1 MKNKI
6 KENKM
11 KKSIIYTGVA
21 AFVLA
26 GAGFAVANT
35 TQATGNNEA
44 LETLAVVSNAK
55 IPAVPSKN
63 ETVYAITSL
72 AGETNKVF
80 VGSSLYTGN
89 AELPVSLSISY
100 YLDGEEVSASEIV
113 GKSGHVKMVYNY
125 NSLKQSGSG
134 GKYVPFLAVTGMSLD
149 SEKFSNVSLENG
161 KIVSEKDNYLVVGYA
176 LPGVNEDLGTDL
188 LPSEFV
194 VEADAKDF
202 ELGDVYTFFSNDFFR
217 DIDTSKLADLDSLRD
232 SLNDLSEGLDQI
244 IPGSGVLTNGLSELV
259 SGAKELQSGA
269 ETLAGGISSAAEGAK
284 NLSDSLAYVTG
295 TYNESLQ
302 AGALAVIT
310 STLAELNTTISGND
324 ALVAAITTYG
334 IDFPISVD
342 NYEESIPAIKKLAPL
357 ESLDTA
363 KGLLDLSTGIIGY
376 TTGVAQMAEGAG
388 ELSAGL
394 EYMNSKTPELVAGLG
409 SLVDGSTKL
418 YEGSVTLREGLDTFK
433 NSGIDK
439 LVDFANDD
447 LAGFTRDARATVTAA
462 NSYRA
467 FDSSSAESVKF
478 IFKTPGVK

>member
-26 GAGFAVANT
+26 GAGFVVANT

-100 YLDGEEVSASEIV
+100 YLDGKEVSASEIA
-113 GKSGHVKMVYNY
+113 GKSGHVKMVYSY
-125 NSLKQSGSG
+125 NSLKQSG

-244 IPGSGVLTNGLSELV
+244 ISGSGVLTNGLSELV

-310 STLAELNTTISGND
+310 STLTELNTTISGND
-324 ALVAAITTYG
+324 ALMAAITAYG

-342 NYEESIPAIKKLAPL
+342 NYTESIPAIKKLAPL
-357 ESLDTA
+357 ESLDTT

-418 YEGSVTLREGLDTFK
+418 YEGSVTLHEGLDTFK

-439 LVDFANDD
+439 LVNFANED
-447 LAGFTRDARATVTAA
+447 LAGFTRNARATVTAA

-467 FDSSSAESVKF
+467 FDSSAAESVKF
-478 IFKTPGVK
+478 IFKTPSLK